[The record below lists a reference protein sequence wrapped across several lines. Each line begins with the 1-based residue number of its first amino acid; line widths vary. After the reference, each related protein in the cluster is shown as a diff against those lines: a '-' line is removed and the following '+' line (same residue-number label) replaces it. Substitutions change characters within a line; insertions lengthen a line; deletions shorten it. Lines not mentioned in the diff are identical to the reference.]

1 MKEISVSV
9 IVPVYNTE
17 KYLEQ
22 CLNSILGQTLQEI
35 EVICVDDGSTD
46 GSVQMIERMSL
57 EDERL
62 VLLKQKNAGGG
73 AARNLGMEKAKGKY
87 LMFLDSDDFFHPQ
100 MLEKMLLQSE

>member
-87 LMFLDSDDFFHPQ
+87 LMFLDSDDFFHRYLYLPG
-100 MLEKMLLQSE
+100 KMLP